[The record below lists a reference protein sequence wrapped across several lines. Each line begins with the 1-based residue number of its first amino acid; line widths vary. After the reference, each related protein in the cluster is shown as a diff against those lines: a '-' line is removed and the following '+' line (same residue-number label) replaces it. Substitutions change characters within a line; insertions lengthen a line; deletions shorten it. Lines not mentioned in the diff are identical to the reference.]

1 MAQWHWKDYWP
12 EDDHDIDGDGDNNGD
27 GGGGG
32 DDYDQAHWSMAIG
45 RGCWPEMGMPD
56 AEVQE
61 CNAVQWIF
69 S

>member
-12 EDDHDIDGDGDNNGD
+12 EDDQDIDGGGDNDGD
-27 GGGGG
+27 G